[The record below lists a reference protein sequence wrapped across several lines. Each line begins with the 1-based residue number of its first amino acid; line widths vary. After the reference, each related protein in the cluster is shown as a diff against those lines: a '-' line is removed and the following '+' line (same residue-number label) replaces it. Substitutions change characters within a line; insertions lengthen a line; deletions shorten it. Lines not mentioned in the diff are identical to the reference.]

1 MKMNKRKI
9 LYVTGT
15 RADWGLVESVLE
27 NINNH
32 PLLEL
37 EIVAT
42 GMHLMKQF
50 GYTINE
56 VESKGYKV
64 HRINVTFEKDDKES
78 MAIFIGKFIRKFA
91 EKIQDIKPNIIMVLG
106 DRGEMLGAAIV
117 GAYLSIPVA
126 HIHGG
131 EITSTVDESARHAI
145 TKLSHIHFPATKKS
159 AERIIK
165 IGENP
170 ERVFVVG
177 APGLDSILKQNFHS
191 KEEICKLLGL
201 NPKEPILIVV
211 QHPETLYADISDKHM
226 RETMEAVKTLGKQ
239 TVVIYPNADA
249 GGRKMIKI
257 IKEYEKFP
265 FIRVV
270 KNLEHNIY
278 LSIMKNADVLIGNS
292 SSGIIEA
299 PSFGLPVVNIGTRQE
314 GRERAENIIDVPHDR
329 NKIIKAIEKALYD
342 KDFKAMVKKCKNP
355 YGDGK
360 AGERIAEILSKIEIN
375 DKLLQKKLTY

>member
-1 MKMNKRKI
+1 MNKRKI

-15 RADWGLVESVLE
+15 RADYGLMKSVLE
-27 NINNH
+27 NISRH

-37 EIVAT
+37 EIAAT
-42 GMHLMKQF
+42 GMHLMKEF

-56 VESKGYKV
+56 VESDGYKV
-64 HRINVTFEKDDKES
+64 HRINVTYEKDDKES
-78 MAIFIGKFIRKFA
+78 MAIFIGKFIQKFA
-91 EKIQDIKPNIIMVLG
+91 EKIRDIKPDIILVLG

-131 EITSTVDESARHAI
+131 EITSTVDEFTRHAI
-145 TKLSHIHFPATKKS
+145 TKLSHIHFTATKKS

-165 IGENP
+165 MGENP
-170 ERVFVVG
+170 DRVFITG
-177 APGLDSILKQNFHS
+177 APGLDSILNQNFHS
-191 KEEICKLLGL
+191 KEEICNALGL
-201 NPKEPILIVV
+201 NAKEPILIVV
-211 QHPETLYADISDKHM
+211 QHPETLYADISDKHI
-226 RETMEAVKTLGKQ
+226 RETLEAVKALGKQ

-249 GGRKMIKI
+249 GGRKMIKVI
-257 IKEYEKFP
+257 QEYVKFP
-265 FIRVV
+265 FIHVI
-270 KNLEHNIY
+270 KSLEHNNY
-278 LSIMKNADVLIGNS
+278 LSLMKNADVLIGNS

-314 GRERAENIIDVPHDR
+314 GRERAENVIGVSHNKDEII
-329 NKIIKAIEKALYD
+329 NAIKKALYD
-342 KDFKAMVKKCKNP
+342 EVFKDKVKKCKNP

-375 DKLLQKKLTY
+375 NKLLQKKLTY

>member
-1 MKMNKRKI
+1 MMNKRKI

-15 RADWGLVESVLE
+15 RADYGLMKSVLE
-27 NINNH
+27 NIKLH

-37 EIVAT
+37 EIAAT
-42 GMHLMKQF
+42 GMHLMKEF

-56 VESKGYKV
+56 VESDGYKV
-64 HRINVTFEKDDKES
+64 HRINVIYERDYKES
-78 MAIFIGKFIRKFA
+78 MAIFIGKFIQKFA
-91 EKIQDIKPNIIMVLG
+91 EKIQDIKPDVIMVLG

-131 EITSTVDESARHAI
+131 EITSTVDEFARHAI

-165 IGENP
+165 MGESP
-170 ERVFVVG
+170 DRIFITG
-177 APGLDSILKQNFHS
+177 APGLDSILNQNFHS
-191 KEEICKLLGL
+191 KEEICKSLGL
-201 NPKEPILIVV
+201 DAKEPILIVL
-211 QHPETLYADISDKHM
+211 QHPVTLYADISDKHM
-226 RETMEAVKTLGKQ
+226 RETMEAVKTLEKQ

-249 GGRKMIKI
+249 GGRKMINV

-265 FIRVV
+265 FIHVI
-270 KNLEHNIY
+270 KNLGHNNY
-278 LSIMKNADVLIGNS
+278 LNLMKNADVLIGNS

-299 PSFGLPVVNIGTRQE
+299 PSFCLPVVNLGTRQE
-314 GRERAENIIDVPHDR
+314 GRERAENVINVDHNKGEII
-329 NKIIKAIEKALYD
+329 NAANKALYD
-342 KDFKAMVKKCKNP
+342 KDFKDKVKKCKNP

-360 AGERIAEILSKIEIN
+360 AGERIAEILSKIKIN
-375 DKLLQKKLTY
+375 DILLQKKLTY